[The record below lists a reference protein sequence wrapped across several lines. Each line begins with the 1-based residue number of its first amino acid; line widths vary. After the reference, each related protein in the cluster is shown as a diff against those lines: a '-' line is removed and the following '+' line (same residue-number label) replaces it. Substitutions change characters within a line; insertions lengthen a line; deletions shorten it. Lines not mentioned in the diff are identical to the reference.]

1 MFGFST
7 YKSTCS
13 RVAHAAPRA
22 SVRLGEGNPVC
33 KKALRFG
40 QFFALCLVFGLW
52 AAAVPVEAS
61 TPGERIEA
69 RDNDRWSEKSETR
82 AGELTRRTERQEKS
96 VPWYERGLKQ
106 GGDARPGSNSLRP
119 ESTSKTLRTA
129 DGAQAKWPR
138 QAPAKAQEAKPAKDP
153 ATVKRTCP
161 FGRCTGRDTTT
172 DYAPMLNF
180 PSPGGGH
187 APSDY

>member
-1 MFGFST
+1 MILDFGTGGAYIMGERRRDMFKSNIQ
-7 YKSTCS
+7 KSTCS
-13 RVAHAAPRA
+13 RLGRLAA
-22 SVRLGEGNPVC
+22 LGLAC
-33 KKALRFG
+33 
-40 QFFALCLVFGLW
+40 GLW
-52 AAAVPVEAS
+52 FTGAEVQAS

-96 VPWYERGLKQ
+96 VPWYQRGLQQ
-106 GGDARPGSNSLRP
+106 GDSSRPGSNSLRP
-119 ESTSKTLRTA
+119 ESTTKTLRTA
-129 DGAQAKWPR
+129 DGERAAWPR
-138 QAPAKAQEAKPAKDP
+138 QAPAKSSEAKPSKDA

-161 FGRCTGRDTTT
+161 FGRCAGKDTAT

-187 APSDY
+187 APSDF